1 MNSDIRELLGSQAL
15 YRLRKLFDGIDKD
28 GSDTISV
35 AEFTQACSE
44 LSMDVSPEE
53 LGDFMRS
60 DVSDDG
66 ELDFSEFCR
75 FYAGR
80 LRKVFDEIDTDSSG
94 EIGRTELQKA
104 FRKLGY
110 RATEREVRAMLSEVD
125 EDHNEEISF
134 TEFCNYF
141 CSMPSPNMKAI
152 MEKWAS
158 GLSIDTGTPVGYAI
172 CVLCMYMSRKGS
184 AKILQQQYG
193 CIGCTPLVEEF

>member
-1 MNSDIRELLGSQAL
+1 MNSGIRELLGSQAL

-28 GSDTISV
+28 GSDTIYV

-75 FYAGR
+75 FYAAR

-94 EIGRTELQKA
+94 QIGQTDLQKA
-104 FRKLGY
+104 FRRLGY

-125 EDHNEEISF
+125 
-134 TEFCNYF
+134 
-141 CSMPSPNMKAI
+141 
-152 MEKWAS
+152 
-158 GLSIDTGTPVGYAI
+158 
-172 CVLCMYMSRKGS
+172 
-184 AKILQQQYG
+184 
-193 CIGCTPLVEEF
+193 

>member
-1 MNSDIRELLGSQAL
+1 MILSLWP
-15 YRLRKLFDGIDKD
+15 
-28 GSDTISV
+28 
-35 AEFTQACSE
+35 EFTQACSE
-44 LSMDVSPEE
+44 LSMDVSPVE

-75 FYAGR
+75 FYAAR

-94 EIGRTELQKA
+94 QIGQTELQKA
-104 FRKLGY
+104 FRRLGY

-152 MEKWAS
+152 MEKWSS
-158 GLSIDTGTPVGYAI
+158 GLSIDTGTPVDYANFMCAI
-172 CVLCMYMSRKGS
+172 MSRKGS
-184 AKILQQQYG
+184 AEDFNNRMAVLGYSS
-193 CIGCTPLVEEF
+193 E